1 MQAQPQALVHRPGP
15 RSEGCPG
22 DACARDYKL
31 YKDYAHLLIFTR
43 GRTSWPC
50 RFEFDL
56 RPVRPFCTSA
66 PTGTPLTLHGRRETR
81 FDSKSC
87 LYVHASPH
95 AGVVPAVIQRKKRE
109 RARPRS
115 SLRFL
120 IFSHSAA
127 LPHESSLRSTLSF
140 AASVSSL
147 MNHCS
152 ILKSTQRQRG
162 RPASSAR
169 QRAAGIARAP
179 ASARSGRGESAV
191 SRLQSEPWCRE
202 AQRAPERGLVRQCG
216 RVREDLETQTK

>member
-1 MQAQPQALVHRPGP
+1 M
-15 RSEGCPG
+15 CPG

-31 YKDYAHLLIFTR
+31 YKDCAHLLPRFHARPHVVAVPLRPSSVPFSTR
-43 GRTSWPC
+43 GAGRA
-50 RFEFDL
+50 RGG
-56 RPVRPFCTSA
+56 RPAARAARAGAPLCTPA

-152 ILKSTQRQRG
+152 MLDAETK
-162 RPASSAR
+162 RPTGVVSETACR
-169 QRAAGIARAP
+169 RNRARA
-179 ASARSGRGESAV
+179 
-191 SRLQSEPWCRE
+191 RL
-202 AQRAPERGLVRQCG
+202 
-216 RVREDLETQTK
+216 RVIRPR

>member
-1 MQAQPQALVHRPGP
+1 MQAQALVHRPGP

-31 YKDYAHLLIFTR
+31 YKDYAHLLTFHARGPRAARAGGPRSAHPPLQAPRSHSTDGERRVLTQNPACTYTR
-43 GRTSWPC
+43 R
-50 RFEFDL
+50 
-56 RPVRPFCTSA
+56 
-66 PTGTPLTLHGRRETR
+66 
-81 FDSKSC
+81 
-87 LYVHASPH
+87 SPH
-95 AGVVPAVIQRKKRE
+95 AGVVPAVIRRKKRE

-152 ILKSTQRQRG
+152 MLDAETK
-162 RPASSAR
+162 RPTGVVSETACR
-169 QRAAGIARAP
+169 RNRARA
-179 ASARSGRGESAV
+179 
-191 SRLQSEPWCRE
+191 RL
-202 AQRAPERGLVRQCG
+202 
-216 RVREDLETQTK
+216 RVIRPR

>member
-15 RSEGCPG
+15 RSEGSPG

-31 YKDYAHLLIFTR
+31 YKDNAHLLTR
-43 GRTSWPC
+43 FHAQPHVVVVPRC
-50 RFEFDL
+50 RL
-56 RPVRPFCTSA
+56 RPVRCGAARAARAAAGDPLCTPA

-152 ILKSTQRQRG
+152 MLDAETK
-162 RPASSAR
+162 RPTGVVSETACR
-169 QRAAGIARAP
+169 RNRARA
-179 ASARSGRGESAV
+179 
-191 SRLQSEPWCRE
+191 RL
-202 AQRAPERGLVRQCG
+202 
-216 RVREDLETQTK
+216 RVIRPR